1 MKTAKKLI
9 SEITQLVL
17 HIKNEYPT
25 LYMYLDEN
33 PETIPNL
40 QHPKVNT
47 EELEKYIVI
56 LKDLIDKKNKNKI

>member
-1 MKTAKKLI
+1 MKTVKELI

-25 LYMYLDEN
+25 LYMLLDEN

-40 QHPKVNT
+40 QHPKVST
-47 EELEKYIVI
+47 AELENY
-56 LKDLIDKKNKNKI
+56 LTTLRDLIDKKKKNKI